1 MSIKYIWSLK
11 GKFLLLPQYFSHFQS
26 FIRIWTLDARA
37 ISMSLGFHCNFTGEK
52 ESLINCVKL
61 WLHYMNLDNTAWK
74 ADWSRLKWGR
84 LCISGCPRLVGM
96 VAAKEVNLW
105 AIEDSRPFSFHFFF
119 FNLIY
124 SSLTL
129 CRLMWLELYLELLCN
144 FTFKHYTYLW
154 NHLEISHTKKFYIS
168 YRPVQLAFLRY
179 LEYFKTRFG
188 IRLCFGSLNLTHRS
202 PTGCNQFNVT
212 NTALITLAAI
222 TQCKL
227 PAGISHI
234 LFYT

>member
-1 MSIKYIWSLK
+1 MWSC
-11 GKFLLLPQYFSHFQS
+11 GCITWTWITLPERQ
-26 FIRIWTLDARA
+26 T
-37 ISMSLGFHCNFTGEK
+37 E
-52 ESLINCVKL
+52 
-61 WLHYMNLDNTAWK
+61 
-74 ADWSRLKWGR
+74 ADWSGAGCASLAVPGLWEWSLRKRW
-84 LCISGCPRLVGM
+84 ISGL
-96 VAAKEVNLW
+96 
-105 AIEDSRPFSFHFFF
+105 SRILDHSFSFHFFF

-144 FTFKHYTYLW
+144 FTFKHYTYPW
-154 NHLEISHTKKFYIS
+154 NHLEISHTKIFYIS

-179 LEYFKTRFG
+179 LEYFKMRFG

-202 PTGCNQFNVT
+202 PTGCNQFNFT

-222 TQCKL
+222 THCKL